1 VPPETARLGRHSSK
15 KGGWNRVEQIKLIHQ
30 RLVDADVLPALLAA
44 AWDTFELVQTIAS
57 ASAGDSPDLYPAFT
71 FARGSAINGRNAL
84 AVAPSM
90 PPVPADA
97 TPTPPEPAADVD
109 RLADALAALASAL
122 SRRLRESAELAPD
135 PADRSACQNAA
146 RESDQITSLLARGT
160 P

>member
-1 VPPETARLGRHSSK
+1 
-15 KGGWNRVEQIKLIHQ
+15 VEQIKLIHQ
-30 RLVDADVLPALLAA
+30 RVVDADGLPALLAA
-44 AWDTFELVQTIAS
+44 AWDTFELVQATAS

-71 FARGSAINGRNAL
+71 FARGSAVNGRNAL

-97 TPTPPEPAADVD
+97 TSTPPEPAADVD
-109 RLADALAALASAL
+109 RLADALATLASAL
-122 SRRLRESAELAPD
+122 SKRLRESAELAPD

-146 RESDQITSLLARGT
+146 RESGQITSILARGT